1 MTGLLAGPLLGSY
14 PNMSVFSY
22 IKSLPYALPLAV
34 SGCAATRP
42 IPPAGMPGSEMASD
56 LAETASR
63 VGLVWPIALGA
74 AVAILA
80 GIALWFLGSRA
91 AGIGLM
97 FLGALL
103 ATSNARALKVLDHLV
118 VPSAWLLGACGL
130 MGVAYL
136 GGILWHRWDT
146 RRRLR
151 ARGEYIA
158 SQVSEKDLTPD
169 AVKKVL
175 SHITDRKF
183 DPEKKVTD

>member
-1 MTGLLAGPLLGSY
+1 MDIY
-14 PNMSVFSY
+14 RI
-22 IKSLPYALPLAV
+22 IKTLPYALPLAV

-42 IPPAGMPGSEMASD
+42 IPPAGMPGSEIAGG
-56 LAETASR
+56 LADTASR
-63 VGLVWPIALGA
+63 VGLVWPIAMGA

-80 GIALWFLGSRA
+80 GIASWFLGSRA
-91 AGIGLM
+91 AGVALM

-103 ATSNARALKVLDHLV
+103 ATSNAWALEVLDYLV
-118 VPSAWLLGACGL
+118 VPSAWLVGACGL

-136 GGILWHRWDT
+136 GGILWHRWST
-146 RRRLR
+146 RRRLL

-158 SQVSEKDLTPD
+158 TEVAEKDLTPG

-183 DPEKKVTD
+183 NPKKRVSE